1 MAIGPGSASRD
12 RVDAERDSLRRAP
25 RAISGVPPE
34 NLLPNTTRHCEP
46 RWPRGNVASRGEE
59 AYAPKTRPRCQHPGI
74 SYENRVSQPKQL
86 VPEITHR
93 RSGELVRGV
102 FKLLSPHPEGLPS
115 KSILERLA
123 EIVPPTEFEK
133 TTYPRRPDVRR
144 YEKIVRFS
152 TIGPVKAGWLVKNKG
167 LWILTDAGRKVDE
180 QFSDPEQFMREA
192 SRLDRKWAAERPQGP
207 EAPVDEG
214 SPDAATTLEEAEE
227 AAWTE
232 IEEHLE
238 QMNPY
243 DFQELVAG
251 LLRAM
256 GYHVAWVSPPGPDKG
271 IDVIAHTDPLGIQGP
286 RIKVQVKRRSDKTT
300 IDGLRSLLGLLGE
313 GDVGLSRGHQ

>member
-1 MAIGPGSASRD
+1 MA
-12 RVDAERDSLRRAP
+12 
-25 RAISGVPPE
+25 
-34 NLLPNTTRHCEP
+34 
-46 RWPRGNVASRGEE
+46 
-59 AYAPKTRPRCQHPGI
+59 
-74 SYENRVSQPKQL
+74 
-86 VPEITHR
+86 EITRR

-102 FKLLSPHPEGLPS
+102 FKLLSAHPEGLPA
-115 KSILERLA
+115 KSVLERLI
-123 EIVPPTEFEK
+123 EIVPPTDFEK

-167 LWILTDAGRKVDE
+167 LWILTDAGREAYE
-180 QFSDPEQFMREA
+180 QFADPEQFMREA
-192 SRLDRKWAAERPQGP
+192 SRLYRKWAAEQPQEP
-207 EAPVDEG
+207 EALLDEV

-286 RIKVQVKRRSDKTT
+286 RIKVQVKRRGDKTT
-300 IDGLRSLLGLLGE
+300 IDGVRSLLALLGE
-313 GDVGLSRGHQ
+313 GDVGLFISTGGFTRDAEEEARRQEKRRIMLIDLKRLFDLWVEHYDRIPEVQRRLLPIRPVYFLIPGE

>member
-1 MAIGPGSASRD
+1 LA
-12 RVDAERDSLRRAP
+12 
-25 RAISGVPPE
+25 
-34 NLLPNTTRHCEP
+34 
-46 RWPRGNVASRGEE
+46 
-59 AYAPKTRPRCQHPGI
+59 
-74 SYENRVSQPKQL
+74 
-86 VPEITHR
+86 EITRR

-102 FKLLSPHPEGLPS
+102 FKLLLPHPEGLPA
-115 KSILERLA
+115 KLILEKLV
-123 EIVPPTEFEK
+123 ETVPPNEFEK

-167 LWILTDAGRKVDE
+167 LWTLTDAGRRAYERFV
-180 QFSDPEQFMREA
+180 DPEEFMREA
-192 SRLDRKWAAERPQGP
+192 ARLYRKWAAEQPQEP
-207 EAPVDEG
+207 DAPVDEG

-300 IDGLRSLLGLLGE
+300 IDGVRSLLALLGE
-313 GDVGLSRGHQ
+313 GDVGLFISTGGFTREAEDEARRQEKRRVMLVDLKRLFDLWVEHYDRIPEVQRRLLPIRPVYFLIPEE

>member
-1 MAIGPGSASRD
+1 MA
-12 RVDAERDSLRRAP
+12 
-25 RAISGVPPE
+25 
-34 NLLPNTTRHCEP
+34 
-46 RWPRGNVASRGEE
+46 
-59 AYAPKTRPRCQHPGI
+59 
-74 SYENRVSQPKQL
+74 
-86 VPEITHR
+86 EITRR

-102 FKLLSPHPEGLPS
+102 FKLLLAHPEGLAA
-115 KSILERLA
+115 KSILEKLA
-123 EIVPPTEFEK
+123 EIVPPTEFEE

-167 LWILTDAGRKVDE
+167 LWTLTDAGRRAYD
-180 QFSDPEQFMREA
+180 QFPDPEQFMREA
-192 SRLDRKWAAERPQGP
+192 SRLYREWAAEQPREP
-207 EAPVDEG
+207 EALVEER

-243 DFQELVAG
+243 NFQELVAG

-256 GYHVAWVSPPGPDKG
+256 GYHVAWVSPPGSDKG
-271 IDVIAHTDPLGIQGP
+271 INIIAHTDPLGIQGP
-286 RIKVQVKRRSDKTT
+286 RSKVQVKRRSDKTT
-300 IDGLRSLLGLLGE
+300 IDGVRSLLALLGE
-313 GDVGLSRGHQ
+313 GDVGLFISTGGFTREAEDEARRQEKRRIMLVDLKRLFDLWVEHYDRIPEVQRRLLPIRPVYFLIPEE